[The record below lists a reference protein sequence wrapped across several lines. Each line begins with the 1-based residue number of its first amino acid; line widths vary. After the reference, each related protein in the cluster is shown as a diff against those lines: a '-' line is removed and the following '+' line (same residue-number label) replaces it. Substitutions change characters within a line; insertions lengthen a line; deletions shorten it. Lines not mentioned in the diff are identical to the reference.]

1 MKTSSQQQ
9 RSAMLGD
16 SINFPIAISGKAR
29 SGKNT
34 VASILVNRLNY
45 PQSKVKV
52 VALADQ
58 MKRIIQTMMPE
69 ASSECLFG
77 ASELRSEIIAGSKYR
92 DKNGNPLTY
101 RQALIDLGSLGRSFN
116 PDLWLNALVEDANK
130 STDKW
135 AYIISDVRMKNE
147 FDFLKNAGFIMIRV
161 LRADETVINDVS
173 ETEQDEIPDSE
184 FDYVLNN
191 DKSIADLEDLVQHI
205 LWHMQ
210 GLI

>member
-9 RSAMLGD
+9 KSATLG
-16 SINFPIAISGKAR
+16 SIDYPIAISGKAR

-34 VASILVNRLNY
+34 VASIIIDRLRY
-45 PQSKVKV
+45 PQNKVKV
-52 VALADQ
+52 AALADP
-58 MKRIIQTMMPE
+58 MKRIVQSMIPE

-101 RQALIDLGSLGRSFN
+101 RQALIDLGSFGRAFN

-147 FDFLKNAGFIMIRV
+147 FDFLKDAGFIMVRV
-161 LRADETVINDVS
+161 RRNGISTINDVS
-173 ETEQDEIPDSE
+173 ETEQDEIVDEE
-184 FDYVLNN
+184 FDYVLHN
-191 DKSIADLEDLVQHI
+191 DKSIADLEDAVQHI

-210 GLI
+210 GLV